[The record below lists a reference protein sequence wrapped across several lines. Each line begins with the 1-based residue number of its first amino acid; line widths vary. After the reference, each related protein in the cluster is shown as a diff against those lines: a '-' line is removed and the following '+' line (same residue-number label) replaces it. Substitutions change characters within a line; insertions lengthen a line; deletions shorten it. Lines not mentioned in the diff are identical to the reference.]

1 MTHTLH
7 RQGTAE
13 SLANDYLV
21 MALPGVPAP
30 DIREKME
37 KFYQICMKYEP
48 VNSKSS
54 ISWRIYVFDDKE
66 KVDNILKELTDA
78 QLGISIVVSGLYD
91 KVRDC
96 CHGAGIEPHT
106 INYSL
111 GFWGDT
117 GKLPQKNIFELTTMC
132 GHSLIPPNLVWDM
145 AGRVS
150 KGFPVADASEKIAK
164 CCLCDIFNT
173 KRGGALL
180 EKIAE
185 DIKSGKLTPPQTP

>member
-13 SLANDYLV
+13 NLANDYLV
-21 MALPGVPAP
+21 MALPGVAAP
-30 DIREKME
+30 DIRQRME

-66 KVDNILKELTDA
+66 KVDNILQEIVEAD
-78 QLGISIVVSGLYD
+78 LGISIVVSGLYD

-96 CHGAGIEPHT
+96 CLKAGIEPHT

-117 GKLPQKNIFELTTMC
+117 SRLPQRNIFELTTMC
-132 GHSLIPPNLVWDM
+132 GHSLISPNLVWDM
-145 AGRVS
+145 AKRVS
-150 KGFPVADASEKIAK
+150 KGFPAANAAEKVARS
-164 CCLCDIFNT
+164 CLCDIFNT
-173 KRGGALL
+173 KRGEALL

-185 DIKSGKLTPPQTP
+185 DIRSGNLTPPQPS

>member
-13 SLANDYLV
+13 NLANDYLV
-21 MALPGVPAP
+21 MALPGVAAP
-30 DIREKME
+30 DIRQRME
-37 KFYQICMKYEP
+37 KFYQICMKYKP

-66 KVDNILKELTDA
+66 KVDNILQEIVEA
-78 QLGISIVVSGLYD
+78 ELGISIVVSGLYD

-96 CHGAGIEPHT
+96 CLKAGIEPHT

-117 GKLPQKNIFELTTMC
+117 SRLPQRNIFELTTMC
-132 GHSLIPPNLVWDM
+132 GHSLISPNLVWDM
-145 AGRVS
+145 AKRVS
-150 KGFPVADASEKIAK
+150 KGFPAANAAEKVARS
-164 CCLCDIFNT
+164 CLCDIFNT
-173 KRGGALL
+173 KRGEALL

-185 DIKSGKLTPPQTP
+185 DIRSGNLTPPQPS

>member
-13 SLANDYLV
+13 NLANDYLV
-21 MALPGVPAP
+21 MALPGVAAP
-30 DIREKME
+30 DIRQRME

-66 KVDNILKELTDA
+66 KVDNILQEIVEAD
-78 QLGISIVVSGLYD
+78 LGISIVVSGLYD

-96 CHGAGIEPHT
+96 CLKAGIEPHT

-117 GKLPQKNIFELTTMC
+117 SRLPQRNIFELTTMC
-132 GHSLIPPNLVWDM
+132 GHSLISPNLVWDM
-145 AGRVS
+145 AKRVS
-150 KGFPVADASEKIAK
+150 KGFPAANAAEKVAGS
-164 CCLCDIFNT
+164 CLCDIFNT
-173 KRGGALL
+173 KRGEALL

-185 DIKSGKLTPPQTP
+185 DIRSGNLTPPQPS